1 MHLSSPT
8 LPTALNIWQWHYRR
22 RRRRRRRRR
31 SSSSSI
37 LVDAQFNNRQNAVD
51 TMWELVSLL
60 ATLIEP
66 GSLYYILIKK
76 FFLFEGRR
84 SMVWK
89 LVVVTP
95 FTEVV
100 LFA

>member
-51 TMWELVSLL
+51 TM
-60 ATLIEP
+60 
-66 GSLYYILIKK
+66 
-76 FFLFEGRR
+76 
-84 SMVWK
+84 
-89 LVVVTP
+89 
-95 FTEVV
+95 
-100 LFA
+100 